1 MAEDERVLIG
11 VPVLTQPD
19 DVSCGPT
26 SLTQVLAHHG
36 EPRSFAEIEAHV
48 ERNPDGGTLGVHL
61 GRAALELGYAVTLYS
76 CNLRVLDPTW
86 APLSRRELSAK
97 LEARAD
103 TVRDGRL
110 AHVARAYVDFLD
122 DGGEVEFDDFDRD
135 LLLRLLRQRQPVI
148 AGLSATYLY
157 GTPREDPMTNQ
168 PDDIGG
174 EPAGHFV
181 VIDGYHDRGDRFE
194 VLDPYPHNPFATGNR
209 YQVGARRLLNAIL
222 LGDVTY
228 DSVPGRR
235 PTGDR

>member
-1 MAEDERVLIG
+1 MADDERVLIG

-36 EPRSFAEIEAHV
+36 EGRSFAEVEAHV

-61 GRAALELGYAVTLYS
+61 GRAALELGYRVTLYS

-86 APLSRRELSAK
+86 ARLSRDELRGK

-103 TVRDGRL
+103 TVRDSRL
-110 AHVARAYVDFLD
+110 AHVTRTYVEFLQH
-122 DGGEVEFDDFDRD
+122 GGDVEFDDFERD
-135 LLLRLLRQRQPVI
+135 LLIRLVRQRQPVI

-157 GTPREDPMTNQ
+157 GSAREDPWTNV

-174 EPAGHFV
+174 EPTGHFV
-181 VIDGYHDRGDRFE
+181 VIDGYHDHGDRFE
-194 VLDPYPHNPFATGNR
+194 VLDPYPHNPFAKGNR
-209 YQVGARRLLNAIL
+209 YQVSAQRLLNAIL

-228 DSVPGRR
+228 DGVLVVVR
-235 PTGDR
+235 PAR